1 MNGAKKMKTFILF
14 LDHKAQYNSQDRF
27 ICCYSLADLIK
38 HIDNYKKDSTI
49 YCMVIYET
57 DRDSDY
63 AVSVGIVRNDGTIE
77 PDTNCTH
84 IKKIFDTWTF

>member
-1 MNGAKKMKTFILF
+1 MRTGQKMKTFILF
-14 LDHKAQYNSQDRF
+14 LDHKAEYNHKDCF
-27 ICCYSLADLIK
+27 ISCHTLADLIK
-38 HIDNYKKDSTI
+38 HIDNYKKDPTV

-84 IKKIFDTWTF
+84 IRKTFDKWNF

>member
-1 MNGAKKMKTFILF
+1 MKTFILF
-14 LDHKAQYNSQDRF
+14 LDHKAEYNHKDCF
-27 ICCYSLADLIK
+27 VTCHTLADLIK
-38 HIDNYKKDSTI
+38 HIDNYRKDPPV

-77 PDTNCTH
+77 PDNNCTH
-84 IKKIFDTWTF
+84 IRKIFDQWNF

>member
-1 MNGAKKMKTFILF
+1 MKIFILF
-14 LDHKAQYNSQDRF
+14 LDHKAEYNHKDCFVS
-27 ICCYSLADLIK
+27 CHTLADLIK
-38 HIDNYKKDSTI
+38 HIDNYKKDPTV

-77 PDTNCTH
+77 PDNNCTH
-84 IKKIFDTWTF
+84 IRKTFDQWNF

>member
-1 MNGAKKMKTFILF
+1 MKTFILF
-14 LDHKAQYNSQDRF
+14 LDHKVECNHKDGF
-27 ICCYSLADLIK
+27 VTCHTLADLIK
-38 HIDNYKKDSTI
+38 HIDNYKKDPTV

-77 PDTNCTH
+77 PDLNPTH
-84 IKKIFDTWTF
+84 IRKIFDTWNF

>member
-1 MNGAKKMKTFILF
+1 MKTFILF
-14 LDHKAQYNSQDRF
+14 LDHKAEYNHKDCF
-27 ICCYSLADLIK
+27 ISCYSLADLIK

-77 PDTNCTH
+77 SDSNCTH
-84 IKKIFDTWTF
+84 IRKTFDKWNF

>member
-1 MNGAKKMKTFILF
+1 MKTFILF
-14 LDHKAQYNSQDRF
+14 LDHKAEYNHKDCF
-27 ICCYSLADLIK
+27 VTCHTLADLIK
-38 HIDNYKKDSTI
+38 HIDNYKKDPTV
-49 YCMVIYET
+49 YCIVLYET

-84 IKKIFDTWTF
+84 IRKTFDKWTF